1 VILLTHHHGDHLEPA
16 VIELLRKADTEI
28 VLTESCAGK
37 VAGGRIARAGDR
49 LAVRGLQIEALAAY
63 NIRHKRSDGSPFHPR
78 GEGNGYLVSF
88 GGLRVY
94 VAGDTE
100 DTPEMRALRSVDVA
114 FLPMNLPYTM
124 TPAMVADAVRAFRPR
139 VLYPYH
145 TGDTDLTLL
154 PPLLADLPGVEVRLR
169 RLA

>member
-1 VILLTHHHGDHLEPA
+1 M
-16 VIELLRKADTEI
+16 
-28 VLTESCAGK
+28 
-37 VAGGRIARAGDR
+37 AGGRIVRAGDR
-49 LAVRGLQIEALAAY
+49 LTLRGLEIEALFAY
-63 NIRHKRSDGSPFHPR
+63 NIRHKRPDGSPFHPR
-78 GEGNGYLVSF
+78 GEGVGYVVSF

-94 VAGDTE
+94 IAGDTE

-124 TPAMVADAVRAFRPR
+124 TPAMVADAARVIRPG

-145 TGDTDLTLL
+145 TGDTDLSLL
-154 PPLLADLPGVEVRLR
+154 PPLLADVPGVEVRLR